1 MILNLETSTK
11 NCSVSIANQGETL
24 VCLELASQ
32 DYTHAEKLHDFVA
45 EAIAKAGITFSDIQ
59 AVAVSKGP
67 GSYTGLRIGVS
78 AAKGYCSAL
87 QIPLIS
93 VETLAVLCNAAP
105 KNKGFFI
112 PMLDARRMEVY
123 TSVFDE
129 SGTCIVPTQALVL
142 DEHSFANLND
152 ACYVFGDATSKAK
165 TVLTDSK
172 FIFFEDIVY
181 PSAKEMSAMSW
192 KKFQN
197 KQWEDVAYFE
207 PYYLKEF
214 MIGGKK

>member
-1 MILNLETSTK
+1 MILNLETSSK
-11 NCSVSIANQGETL
+11 NCSVSIANHGKTL
-24 VCLELASQ
+24 ICVELASQ

-93 VETLAVLCNAAP
+93 VETLSVLWEAAP
-105 KNKGFFI
+105 KNKGYFI

-129 SGTCIVPTQALVL
+129 LGTCISPTQALIL
-142 DEHSFANLND
+142 EEDSFSEFND
-152 ACYVFGDATSKAK
+152 NCYVFGDATSKAK
-165 TVLTDSK
+165 SVLNDSK
-172 FIFFEDIVY
+172 FVFLEDIIY

-192 KKFQN
+192 QKFQN